1 MAHCTHAYEPSMP
14 PQSPQLMLPY
24 APHTYKFPGHV
35 HHLGSM
41 PITSPPYPPFTLVYL
56 HMHLSTFVYEFY
68 FYLFFTSF
76 HFMVVVVGTCVW
88 GGGEGED
95 VPPLSYIYFKFW
107 EKLFYMWSILFIL
120 FLYFQKL
127 RQEQWSNGLTSMTAS
142 KSSIAYNNMSEQRP
156 INSSEPSALMREY
169 ALTHFCESFECNVS
183 RMCEA

>member
-14 PQSPQLMLPY
+14 PQFPQLMLPY

-76 HFMVVVVGTCVW
+76 HFMVVVVGTCVC
-88 GGGEGED
+88 GGGGGGRCS
-95 VPPLSYIYFKFW
+95 PTFLYLFQIFGRNYFICGPSY
-107 EKLFYMWSILFIL
+107 LFYFYIFKNLDKNSGAM
-120 FLYFQKL
+120 
-127 RQEQWSNGLTSMTAS
+127 AS
-142 KSSIAYNNMSEQRP
+142 P
-156 INSSEPSALMREY
+156 P
-169 ALTHFCESFECNVS
+169 
-183 RMCEA
+183 